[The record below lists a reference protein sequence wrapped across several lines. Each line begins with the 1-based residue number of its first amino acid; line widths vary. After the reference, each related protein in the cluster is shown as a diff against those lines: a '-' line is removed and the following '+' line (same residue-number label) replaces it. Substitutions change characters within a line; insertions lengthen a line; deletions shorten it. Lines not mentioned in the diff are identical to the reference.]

1 MKIEV
6 ITERPAFVLHGRSC
20 AGSGETTEVSYAEL
34 QRSEVGQTW
43 EAFAACGECR
53 GRREECATVVYK
65 DEDGVAI
72 LFRAEGTNNEVY
84 YKEWRGKPTL
94 KWFEFVKERKEAT
107 L

>member
-1 MKIEV
+1 MKTEV
-6 ITERPAFVLHGRSC
+6 ITECPAFVLHGSSR
-20 AGSGETTEVSYAEL
+20 AGSGETTEVSYTEL
-34 QRSEVGQTW
+34 RQSEVGQTW
-43 EAFAACGECR
+43 EAFAASCECR
-53 GRREECATVVYK
+53 GRHEECATVVYK

-94 KWFEFVKERKEAT
+94 KWFEFVRERKETT